1 MLSEAA
7 TDGESGLRTMHRRL
21 RVSAVLLLLGSTLL
35 AGAQTKGDES
45 SAIAAPAAVDRGYF
59 NQDLFVPK
67 GQMVHNATCVFCSVQ
82 VEGDVT
88 GRVVVLFGNLSVNG
102 EIKGTTLV
110 VGGNAVFDGQARV
123 LQSTVVLF
131 GNLVYETEEVLTGS
145 AYVLG
150 GHSSSY
156 AARSSLRRRL
166 ALSPRLVTTLA
177 LLLFLLLL
185 VAAYGVRQRRDEM

>member
-1 MLSEAA
+1 MRVMLLPLRMGAA
-7 TDGESGLRTMHRRL
+7 
-21 RVSAVLLLLGSTLL
+21 ALLLSALPLL
-35 AGAQTKGDES
+35 QARAQAGAEP
-45 SAIAAPAAVDRGYF
+45 AAAVDRAYF

-67 GQMVHNATCVFCSVQ
+67 GQVIHNATCIFCSVQ

-102 EIKGTTLV
+102 EIQGTTVV

-123 LQSTVVLF
+123 LRSTFVLF
-131 GNLVYETEEVLTGS
+131 GNLVYETDEVLTGS

-156 AARSSLRRRL
+156 AARRSLRRRL
-166 ALSPRLVTTLA
+166 ALGPRLVSTLA
-177 LLLFLLLL
+177 LLGFLLIFLL
-185 VAAYGVRQRRDEM
+185 AYGVRQRRHS

>member
-1 MLSEAA
+1 M
-7 TDGESGLRTMHRRL
+7 
-21 RVSAVLLLLGSTLL
+21 LLLIGGALL
-35 AGAQTKGDES
+35 LRGQTPEPTEGPVLS
-45 SAIAAPAAVDRGYF
+45 PAAVDRAYF

-67 GQMVHNATCVFCSVQ
+67 GQILHNATCVFCSVQ

-88 GRVVVLFGNLSVNG
+88 GRVLVLFGNLSVNG
-102 EIKGTTLV
+102 EIRGTATV

-123 LQSTVVLF
+123 MRSTVVLF

-156 AARSSLRRRL
+156 AARESVRRRL
-166 ALSPRLVTTLA
+166 TLGPKLVSTLV
-177 LLLFLLLL
+177 LLGFLLLL
-185 VAAYGVRQRRDEM
+185 LMGYGARQRRHGM